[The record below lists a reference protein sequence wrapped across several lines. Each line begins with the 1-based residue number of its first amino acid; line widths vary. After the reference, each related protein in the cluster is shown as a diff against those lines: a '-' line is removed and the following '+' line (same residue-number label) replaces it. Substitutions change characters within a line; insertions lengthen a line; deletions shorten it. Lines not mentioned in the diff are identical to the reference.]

1 MTVVI
6 ILREVFLKDN
16 NIRAI
21 KRLKLTSFKCKNDL
35 RKFGDKDPPIN
46 RFIWQ
51 KTYDAISFS
60 NLLILMP

>member
-6 ILREVFLKDN
+6 ILREAFLKDN

-35 RKFGDKDPPIN
+35 IKFGEKDPPIKKYS
-46 RFIWQ
+46 IHH
-51 KTYDAISFS
+51 FS
-60 NLLILMP
+60 

>member
-35 RKFGDKDPPIN
+35 RKFGDKDPPIKKYS
-46 RFIWQ
+46 IHH
-51 KTYDAISFS
+51 FS
-60 NLLILMP
+60 